1 MNQEQK
7 IQKEIQGL
15 YKKNPNYKT
24 IDVAKRF
31 NKSYFWAYSRTN
43 PRYMTKKVRDM
54 VLASIKEKVKP

>member
-24 IDVAKRF
+24 IDVAKHF
-31 NKSYFWAYSRTN
+31 GKSYFWAHSRTN

-54 VLASIKEKVKP
+54 LLKELEK